1 MKNIIANIWNWFVG
15 LLDKIRRDRL
25 YHFIAGLIF
34 AAFFFIVLGMSFCVW
49 PVIFIAFFK
58 ELIDVLCDHG
68 FDLWD
73 FAATIIGG
81 LVIQLFV
88 IL

>member
-1 MKNIIANIWNWFVG
+1 MGKIWNWFVG

-34 AAFFFIVLGMSFCVW
+34 AAFFLIVLGVSLCVW
-49 PVIFIAFFK
+49 PVVLIGLLK

-68 FDLWD
+68 FDVWD
-73 FAATIIGG
+73 FSATAIGG
-81 LVIQLFV
+81 FVIQLFA